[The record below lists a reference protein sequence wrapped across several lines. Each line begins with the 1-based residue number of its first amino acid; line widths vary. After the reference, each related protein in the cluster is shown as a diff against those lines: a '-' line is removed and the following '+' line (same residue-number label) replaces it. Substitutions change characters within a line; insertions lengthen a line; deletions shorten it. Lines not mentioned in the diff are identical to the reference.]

1 MKIIFSSPTL
11 RLHHERIRFV
21 KDMAYR
27 KKKLWPF
34 KYICHTFG
42 LRVEQNRQF
51 KDRFGTDVIYDVTGK
66 SGKSND
72 VT

>member
-1 MKIIFSSPTL
+1 MNVLGLSKIWHT
-11 RLHHERIRFV
+11 E
-21 KDMAYR
+21 

-42 LRVEQNRQF
+42 LRVEENRQF

>member
-27 KKKLWPF
+27 KKDKLCAGQIVLTPSPPPGTPGD
-34 KYICHTFG
+34 ITFFVVAPG
-42 LRVEQNRQF
+42 FL
-51 KDRFGTDVIYDVTGK
+51 
-66 SGKSND
+66 SP
-72 VT
+72 